1 MKIPASVKAEARAWW
16 VRLDGASDAPEVLA
30 EFQRWLAADA
40 AHAEAYRRLQQ
51 LWSDLAEVERRLV
64 PPSADFSPK
73 PRKTVPAKIWQR
85 ARLPLA
91 LAASLALWWLSPLSL
106 GLRADFHTGFGE
118 VRDIAL
124 SDGSAVH
131 LNGNSAL
138 LVQFGAG
145 QRRLTLLR
153 GEALFEVS
161 PDPARPFQVQAGDGV
176 VTALG
181 TAFNVRLD
189 GGRVVVGVTE
199 HRVAL
204 ELQRGGHPQRGELL
218 EGQQA
223 AFSSE
228 QGIGPVQAVDKLAA
242 AAWRRGKLVFENRPL
257 GEVVAELNRYH
268 RGLLLIEDSALA
280 ERRVSG
286 VFGTGQPL
294 AVLAAIESSL
304 HIHSTRLGDYLILL
318 HR

>member
-1 MKIPASVKAEARAWW
+1 MKIAESVKAEARAWW
-16 VRLDGASDAPEVLA
+16 VKLDGGSDDPELLA

-40 AHAEAYRRLQQ
+40 AHREAYRRLQQ
-51 LWSDLAEVERRLV
+51 LWSDLAEVESRLV
-64 PPSADFSPK
+64 PASADMPLQ
-73 PRKTVPAKIWQR
+73 PREPVSAKVRQR
-85 ARLPLA
+85 VRLPLA
-91 LAASLALWWLSPLSL
+91 LAASVALYWLSPLSL

-124 SDGSAVH
+124 SDGSSVH

-138 LVQFGAG
+138 QVQFGNG
-145 QRRLTLLR
+145 QRSLTLLR

-161 PDPARPFQVQAGDGV
+161 PDPARPFRVQAGDGV
-176 VTALG
+176 ITALG

-199 HRVAL
+199 HSVAL
-204 ELQRGGHPQRGELL
+204 ELQRDGRPQRGVLL

-223 AFSSE
+223 AFAAE

-242 AAWRRGKLVFENRPL
+242 SAWRRGKLVFEDRPL

-268 RGLLLIEDSALA
+268 RGLLLVGDSALA

-286 VFGTGQPL
+286 VFATGQPL
-294 AVLAAIESSL
+294 AVLAALESAL
-304 HIHSTRLGDYLILL
+304 HIRSTRLGDYLILL

>member
-1 MKIPASVKAEARAWW
+1 MKIPASVKAEARVWW
-16 VRLDGASDAPEVLA
+16 VRLDGGNNDPEMLA
-30 EFQRWLAADA
+30 EFERWLAADP
-40 AHAEAYRRLQQ
+40 AHSEAYRRLQQ
-51 LWSDLAEVERRLV
+51 LWSDLAEVEPRLV
-64 PPSADFSPK
+64 AASTDS
-73 PRKTVPAKIWQR
+73 PRKPVPAKTWRR

-138 LVQFGAG
+138 QVQFNAG

-161 PDPARPFQVQAGDGV
+161 PDPARPFRVQAGDGI

-204 ELQRGGHPQRGELL
+204 ELQRGGSLQRAELL

-223 AFSSE
+223 VFSRE
-228 QGIGPVQAVDKLAA
+228 LGIGPVQAVDKLAA

>member
-1 MKIPASVKAEARAWW
+1 MKIADSVKAEARAWW
-16 VRLDGASDAPEVLA
+16 VKLDCGSNDPKVLA
-30 EFQRWLAADA
+30 EFERWLAADA
-40 AHAEAYRRLQQ
+40 AHTEAYRRLQQ
-51 LWSDLAEVERRLV
+51 LWSDLAEVEHRLV
-64 PPSADFSPK
+64 PVAADLPIS
-73 PRKTVPAKIWQR
+73 PRKPVSAKIRQR

-161 PDPARPFQVQAGDGV
+161 PDPARPFQVQAGDGLI
-176 VTALG
+176 TALG
-181 TAFNVRLD
+181 TAFNVHVD
-189 GGRVVVGVTE
+189 GGNVEVGVTE
-199 HRVAL
+199 HSVSL
-204 ELQRGGHPQRGELL
+204 ELQRGSGRQHAVLAEGE
-218 EGQQA
+218 QA
-223 AFSSE
+223 MFNRE
-228 QGIGPVQAVDKLAA
+228 NGIGPTSVVDKLAA
-242 AAWRRGKLVFENRPL
+242 TAWRRGKLVFESRPL
-257 GEVVAELNRYH
+257 GDVVAELNRYH
-268 RGLLLIEDSALA
+268 RGFLLIGDAALA

-286 VFGTGQPL
+286 VFRTDQPL
-294 AVLAAIESSL
+294 AVLAALESSL
-304 HIHSTRLGDYLILL
+304 HIRSSRLGDYLILL

>member
-1 MKIPASVKAEARAWW
+1 MKIPESVKAEARAWW
-16 VRLDGASDAPEVLA
+16 VRMDGGSDAPEVLV
-30 EFQRWLAADA
+30 EFERWLAADP
-40 AHAEAYRRLQQ
+40 AHPQAYRQVEQ
-51 LWSDLAEVERRLV
+51 LWSDLAEVKHRLASV
-64 PPSADFSPK
+64 SADLRSE
-73 PRKTVPAKIWQR
+73 PRKPVSAKIWR
-85 ARLPLA
+85 RVRLPLA

-176 VTALG
+176 ITALG

-204 ELQRGGHPQRGELL
+204 ELVRGGHPQRGMLA

-223 AFSSE
+223 AFSRE
-228 QGIGPVQAVDKLAA
+228 QGIGPIQDVDKQSA

-304 HIHSTRLGDYLILL
+304 NIHSTRLGDYLILL

>member
-16 VRLDGASDAPEVLA
+16 VKLDGASGDPALLA
-30 EFQRWLAADA
+30 EFERWLAADA

-51 LWSDLAEVERRLV
+51 LWSDLAEVEPGLV
-64 PPSADFSPK
+64 PVAADLPLQPPK
-73 PRKTVPAKIWQR
+73 PVSAKIRQR

-106 GLRADFHTGFGE
+106 GLRSDFHTGFGE

-161 PDPARPFQVQAGDGV
+161 PDPARPFQVQAGDGLI
-176 VTALG
+176 TALG
-181 TAFNVRLD
+181 TAFNVRVD
-189 GGRVVVGVTE
+189 GDNVEVGVTE
-199 HRVAL
+199 HSVAL
-204 ELQRGGHPQRGELL
+204 DVQRGSGRQHGVLAEGE
-218 EGQQA
+218 QA
-223 AFSSE
+223 MFSRE
-228 QGIGPVQAVDKLAA
+228 DGIGPASAVDQLAA
-242 AAWRRGKLVFENRPL
+242 TAWRRGKLVFENRPL
-257 GEVVAELNRYH
+257 GDVVAELNRYH
-268 RGLLLIEDSALA
+268 RGLLLIGDAALA

-286 VFGTGQPL
+286 VFRTDQPL
-294 AVLAAIESSL
+294 AVLAALESSL
-304 HIHSTRLGDYLILL
+304 HIRSSRLGDYLILL